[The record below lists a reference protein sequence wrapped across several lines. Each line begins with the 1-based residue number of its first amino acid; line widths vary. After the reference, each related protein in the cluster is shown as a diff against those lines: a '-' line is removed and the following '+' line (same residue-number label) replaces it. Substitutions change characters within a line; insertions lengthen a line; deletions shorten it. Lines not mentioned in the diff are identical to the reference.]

1 MYDAIVVGARCAGS
15 PVGMLLARAGHKVL
29 IVERDT
35 FPSDTLSTAHM
46 QPDAVIR
53 MTKWGLIDRLIAAG
67 TPPYAKMNV
76 GVGDIE
82 MQTPPA
88 EIPAYAPR
96 RTVLDPIL
104 MQAARE
110 SGAEVREGCS
120 VQEVLKDAE
129 GRVTGVRLQQNGSDA
144 GTESARIVI
153 GADGRNSVVARA
165 VDAPKYNEFPG
176 LTTGFYSFYTGL
188 DQDMGH
194 IYFRGN
200 HGIFVF
206 PTNDKAACVAFEAP
220 FARYDEIRK
229 DPEAYLMGILEANA
243 PAVAATVKAGK
254 RIDKFFGMGGRES
267 YYRKP
272 FGPGWALVGD
282 AGFLKDPFLG
292 DGINDAFRDAEL
304 LAGAIDDGFSGRAD
318 LDEALAAYEERRN
331 AATRD
336 RYELTHDMCAAL
348 STEITMELVGRIA
361 MSNGALAAAAA
372 G

>member
-76 GVGDIE
+76 GFGDIE

-129 GRVTGVRLQQNGSDA
+129 GRVTGVRLQENGSDA

-153 GADGRNSVVARA
+153 GDLAPDLVVGAAPVQGAAALVAADRQARQALAVEHPADCLRGGTCPLRDRARA
-165 VDAPKYNEFPG
+165 AAAHVQPHRGDGGQVIAVPAVLAHHDLVAKEFARDNISGPCV
-176 LTTGFYSFYTGL
+176 LTTRL
-188 DQDMGH
+188 
-194 IYFRGN
+194 
-200 HGIFVF
+200 
-206 PTNDKAACVAFEAP
+206 
-220 FARYDEIRK
+220 
-229 DPEAYLMGILEANA
+229 
-243 PAVAATVKAGK
+243 
-254 RIDKFFGMGGRES
+254 
-267 YYRKP
+267 
-272 FGPGWALVGD
+272 
-282 AGFLKDPFLG
+282 
-292 DGINDAFRDAEL
+292 
-304 LAGAIDDGFSGRAD
+304 FS
-318 LDEALAAYEERRN
+318 
-331 AATRD
+331 
-336 RYELTHDMCAAL
+336 
-348 STEITMELVGRIA
+348 IELVG
-361 MSNGALAAAAA
+361 S
-372 G
+372 